1 MDCQK
6 STNPKN
12 ILEKCNNCESNY
24 IEISLNEEISFRPIV
39 ACPTNETHRLSN
51 LIDIILKPMSK
62 HVKSFIR
69 DSTDFL
75 NHPPTTVS
83 PNSILASFDVESLYS
98 NIPHELGLE
107 VIEYRLN
114 KHPEEIPNRINKDFI
129 KRGLQFILKNN
140 NFYFN
145 GKYYN
150 QVKGTAMGT
159 KYAPTFATL
168 VLGYLEEKLYDTI
181 EEHYDSEF
189 RQSFE
194 RMWCRFLDDCF
205 IIMNEDIEDLKKLQH
220 ILNSLHPCLKFTLEY
235 SQTNLPFLDI
245 LVINNEG
252 KIETDIYLKKTD
264 SKQYLLYSSTA
275 CQK

>member
-1 MDCQK
+1 MTK
-6 STNPKN
+6 
-12 ILEKCNNCESNY
+12 Y
-24 IEISLNEEISFRPIV
+24 
-39 ACPTNETHRLSN
+39 
-51 LIDIILKPMSK
+51 
-62 HVKSFIR
+62 VKSFIR

-75 NHPPTTVS
+75 NHLPTTVS

-107 VIEYRLN
+107 AIEYWLN

-145 GKYYN
+145 GKNYH

-159 KYAPTFATL
+159 KCVPTFATL
-168 VLGYLEEKLYDTI
+168 VLGYLEDKLYDTI

-189 RQSFE
+189 RQYFE
-194 RMWCRFLDDCF
+194 KMLCRFLDDCF
-205 IIMNEDIEDLKKLQH
+205 IIMNEDIEDLRKLHH

-235 SQTNLPFLDI
+235 S
-245 LVINNEG
+245 
-252 KIETDIYLKKTD
+252 
-264 SKQYLLYSSTA
+264 
-275 CQK
+275 